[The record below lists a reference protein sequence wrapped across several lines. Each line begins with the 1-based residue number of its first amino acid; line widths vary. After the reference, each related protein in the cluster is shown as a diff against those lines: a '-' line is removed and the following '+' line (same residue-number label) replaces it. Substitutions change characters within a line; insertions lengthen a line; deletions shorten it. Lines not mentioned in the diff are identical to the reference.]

1 MAVQRMEH
9 VGIVVDD
16 LGAATAFFVALG
28 LTVQGEGEVEGAWVD
43 RAIGLQG
50 VRSRLVMLE
59 TPDGDARV
67 ELATFLHP
75 PSPGGD
81 APAPFHARGLRHLA
95 FAVDDLHEVLGRL
108 QAHGAELIGEV
119 ERYKDIY
126 LLCYLRG
133 PEGIFVELAER
144 LG

>member
-1 MAVQRMEH
+1 MTVQRMEH

-16 LGAATAFFVALG
+16 LEAATAFFVALG

-43 RAIGLQG
+43 RVVGLEG

-59 TPDGDARV
+59 TPDGHAQV

-81 APAPFHARGLRHLA
+81 APAPSNAPGLRHLT
-95 FAVDDLHEVLGRL
+95 FAVDDLDEVLGRL
-108 QAHGAELIGEV
+108 RAHGAELVGTV
-119 ERYKDIY
+119 ERYRDIY
-126 LLCYLRG
+126 RLCYLRG
-133 PEGIFVELAER
+133 PEGIIIELAER